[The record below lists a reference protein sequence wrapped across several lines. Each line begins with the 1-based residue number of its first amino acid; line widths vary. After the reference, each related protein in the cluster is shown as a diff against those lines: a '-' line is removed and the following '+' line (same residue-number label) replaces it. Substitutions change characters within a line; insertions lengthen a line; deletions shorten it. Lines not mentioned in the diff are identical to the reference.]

1 MPSKPRSP
9 KPSDLPSAIDNEVI
23 PFKPL
28 SKLDALLYTK
38 GISQSDLLRKMAD
51 MFETPVEQYML
62 SRIQCGKQKNYHT
75 DTLIRI
81 CRALDVTPNDILD
94 WEDREL

>member
-1 MPSKPRSP
+1 
-9 KPSDLPSAIDNEVI
+9 
-23 PFKPL
+23 
-28 SKLDALLYTK
+28 
-38 GISQSDLLRKMAD
+38 